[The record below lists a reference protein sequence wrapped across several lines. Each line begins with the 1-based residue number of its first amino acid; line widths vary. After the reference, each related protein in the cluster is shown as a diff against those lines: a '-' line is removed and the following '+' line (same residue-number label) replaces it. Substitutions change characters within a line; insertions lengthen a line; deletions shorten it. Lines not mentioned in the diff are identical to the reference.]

1 MNKERIL
8 AKVDELEGY
17 LKELRTVTPERFEEY
32 VGSIEKRRG
41 CERLLHIAIECAID
55 ICGLIVTRLRLGI
68 PADERDLF
76 KKLSEAEII
85 SEGMASKLSKMR
97 AFRNILVHRYGAVDD
112 ELVFKVLKKNLGDFK
127 KFKREIL
134 DSLQRI

>member
-1 MNKERIL
+1 
-8 AKVDELEGY
+8 
-17 LKELRTVTPERFEEY
+17 
-32 VGSIEKRRG
+32 
-41 CERLLHIAIECAID
+41 
-55 ICGLIVTRLRLGI
+55 
-68 PADERDLF
+68 
-76 KKLSEAEII
+76 
-85 SEGMASKLSKMR
+85 EGMASKLSKMR